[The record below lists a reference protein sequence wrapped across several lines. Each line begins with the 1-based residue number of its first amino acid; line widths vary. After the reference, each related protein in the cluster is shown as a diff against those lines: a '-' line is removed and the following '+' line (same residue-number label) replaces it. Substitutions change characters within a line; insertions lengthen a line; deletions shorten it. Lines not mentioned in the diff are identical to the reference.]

1 MILLDTNVASEI
13 MKPRCD
19 PTVATFV
26 DRQPRQELFLP
37 SLVVAELRYGLRRL
51 PEGRRKDELA
61 IRLEAFLA
69 AGFAERIL
77 VFDDACAKG
86 YATARSLRER
96 HGRPV
101 QIQDALI
108 GGMAL
113 AYGATLATRNI
124 GDFQGYG
131 LSLIDPWQSD
141 P

>member
-1 MILLDTNVASEI
+1 MILLDTNVVSEV

-19 PTVATFV
+19 PAVAAFI
-26 DRQPRQELFLP
+26 DRQPLQELFLP

-51 PEGRRKDELA
+51 PEGRRRDELE
-61 IRLEAFLA
+61 IRFQALLTT
-69 AGFAERIL
+69 GFSERIL

-86 YATARSLRER
+86 YATTRIMRER
-96 HGRPV
+96 TGHPV

-113 AYGATLATRNI
+113 AYGATLATRNV
-124 GDFQGYG
+124 GDFEGYG
-131 LSLIDPWQSD
+131 LSLIDPWQGS